1 MPKTKPPRARAA
13 SRVAPKP
20 PQAYSDFIARYP
32 DLGRAWDMIGAA
44 GDRGP
49 LDERTARLVKLGIAM
64 GAFREGAVR
73 SGVRKALALGIGR
86 DEIEQVVALAA
97 GTLGLPSTV
106 AIDSWIQGLLA
117 TPGESAPK
125 KKR

>member
-1 MPKTKPPRARAA
+1 MPKAKPTRSRA
-13 SRVAPKP
+13 SSKSLPKP
-20 PQAYSDFIARYP
+20 PPAYSEFIARYP
-32 DLGRAWDMIGAA
+32 DLGRAWDLIGQA
-44 GDRGP
+44 GERGP

-86 DEIEQVVALAA
+86 AEIEQVVSLAA

-117 TPGESAPK
+117 PAPDAPP
-125 KKR
+125 RGQR